1 MRTAGNKAFTLIE
14 LMIVIM
20 IIAILATLIVPSL
33 IRAVEL
39 ARQAAC
45 NANVQKIVIGLTQ
58 YSNASEE
65 MPNVPVSSWDTAI
78 GDENTRG
85 IRPFAVAG
93 GAKPA
98 AVDRNHSA
106 NLWLLARGDH
116 VSLAAFV
123 CPATTDSPNEGERVK
138 EYWDFESGLRI
149 SYGLQSPYGHGGS
162 LSILTPENVVLVADG
177 SPYVETYSGTIR
189 ANPNLVN
196 WSDDTLDTEQKRL
209 RGNSPNHDSEGQNVG
224 YIDGHADWKTDANCG
239 KNSDNIYTATGSETE
254 TSDEGNLT
262 PGIKNNENDT
272 LILP

>member
-20 IIAILATLIVPSL
+20 VIAILVTLIVPAL
-33 IRAVEL
+33 IRAVII

-45 NANVQKIVIGLTQ
+45 NANVQKIVIGLAQ

-65 MPNVPVSSWDTAI
+65 MPKVPQSSWNNAI
-78 GDENTRG
+78 GTNRG
-85 IRPFAVAG
+85 NSPFTALS
-93 GAKPA
+93 P
-98 AVDRNHSA
+98 RNHSA
-106 NLWLLARGDH
+106 NLWLLARGEH
-116 VSLAAFV
+116 VPLTAFV
-123 CPATTDSPNEGERVK
+123 CPATTDTPNAQERVK
-138 EYWDFESGLRI
+138 DYWDFESGLRI

-162 LSILTPENVVLVADG
+162 LSILTPANVVLVADG
-177 SPYVETYSGTIR
+177 SPYVETSSGTIK

-239 KNSDNIYTATGSETE
+239 KNSDNIYTATSSDSD
-254 TSDEGNLT
+254 TSDEGTLT
-262 PGIKNNENDT
+262 STSTNNENDT